1 MLYCIKS
8 WVKECVKMASAMR
21 DDEIKLLIL
30 YLLDQLKTPLSGEVL
45 SEIVLWDGNI
55 NFFDFSAAFDALT
68 QSRALLPLDGEGA
81 KTRYTLSPEGQE
93 ILRCM
98 GESLSESIRYKA
110 LRSAT
115 RLLAYRNQ
123 GRSASATLSE
133 TADGFSLR
141 CVIRDREEVF
151 MDLTLYPKSR
161 YEAESFKIR
170 FENNPEDLL
179 RGVLAIL
186 SGQAKFLY

>member
-1 MLYCIKS
+1 MPG
-8 WVKECVKMASAMR
+8 AMR

-45 SEIVLWDGNI
+45 SEIILWDGNV

-68 QSRALLPLDGEGA
+68 QSRALVPLEGEGA
-81 KTRYTLSPEGQE
+81 KTAYTLSPEGQE

-98 GESLSESIRYKA
+98 GDSLSESLRYKA

-123 GRSASATLSE
+123 GRSATATIGE
-133 TADGFSLR
+133 TADGYSLR

-151 MDLTLYPKSR
+151 MDMTVYSKSR
-161 YEAESFKIR
+161 HEAESFKLR